1 MRFDEFYAGQVLEL
15 GPIRIEQADII
26 AFAKAY
32 DPQWF
37 HTDPERARS
46 SRWQGL
52 IASGWHTCAIAMR
65 LVCDGPL
72 QGSESIGSPG
82 LAYVKWPAPVRPGDE
97 LRLEVAVIGTRT
109 SSSGRTRVLNWR
121 WRLLNQRQ
129 EIVLELEAV
138 SLFEPAVAG
147 EGRAAIERTGEVV
160 EGKIKT

>member
-1 MRFDEFYAGQVLEL
+1 MRFEEFHAGQLLML
-15 GPIRIEQADII
+15 GPMRVEESEII

-65 LVCDGPL
+65 LICDGPL
-72 QGSESIGSPG
+72 KDSESIGSPG

-97 LRLEVAVIGTRT
+97 LRLEAEVIRTRV
-109 SSSGRTRVLNWR
+109 SSSGRMGILTWR
-121 WRLLNQRQ
+121 WRLLNQSN
-129 EIVLELEAV
+129 EMVLDIEAV
-138 SLFEPAVAG
+138 SLFESAVSR
-147 EGRAAIERTGEVV
+147 EGD
-160 EGKIKT
+160 

>member
-1 MRFDEFYAGQVLEL
+1 MRFDEFHAGQMLKL

-65 LVCDGPL
+65 LICDGPL
-72 QGSESIGSPG
+72 SESESIGSPG

-97 LRLEVAVIGTRT
+97 LRLEAE
-109 SSSGRTRVLNWR
+109 VLEARRSRKSQLGVLRWR
-121 WRLLNQRQ
+121 WKLLNQDDLV
-129 EIVLELEAV
+129 VLDLEAT
-138 SLFEPAVAG
+138 SLFE
-147 EGRAAIERTGEVV
+147 RRDTGE
-160 EGKIKT
+160 